1 MMEETIAVYS
11 DIENDPNELGCLDR
25 NYLGIR
31 HG

>member
-11 DIENDPNELGCLDR
+11 DIENDPNELGRLDT
-25 NYLGIR
+25 NYLSIL